1 VSEVDI
7 QMKRDGT
14 IEWAEQIFVTLHPLV
29 LETHFPL
36 LRLNK
41 TFLRVFT
48 GFICPLKTSY
58 FLCFHVQ
65 DLKKMT
71 GLSFQWVA
79 GWHSRRSGVTSSS
92 NSYLLPSDWGSMSDD
107 PGEGHTPDPAYSLI

>member
-1 VSEVDI
+1 VAGETQGKVEQRVREVGI

-29 LETHFPL
+29 LETQFPL

-48 GFICPLKTSY
+48 GFICTLKTSY

-65 DLKKMT
+65 DLKNDRFVVPV
-71 GLSFQWVA
+71 GGWVA
-79 GWHSRRSGVTSSS
+79 FTEVGPH
-92 NSYLLPSDWGSMSDD
+92 
-107 PGEGHTPDPAYSLI
+107 

>member
-1 VSEVDI
+1 VREGGT

-29 LETHFPL
+29 LETQFPL

-58 FLCFHVQ
+58 FLGFHVQ
-65 DLKKMT
+65 DLKNDRFVVPV
-71 GLSFQWVA
+71 GDWVA
-79 GWHSRRSGVTSSS
+79 STEVWLH
-92 NSYLLPSDWGSMSDD
+92 
-107 PGEGHTPDPAYSLI
+107 